1 MNNMSKKC
9 GHNESQSGY
18 NAKQFAVESMLEI
31 GVAVFEL
38 KAKKYFCT
46 KKEIIY

>member
-1 MNNMSKKC
+1 MAKKC
-9 GHNESQSGY
+9 GHNKSQGGQ
-18 NAKQFAVESMLEI
+18 NPKQLAVESMLEI

-46 KKEIIY
+46 KKR

>member
-9 GHNESQSGY
+9 GHNESQSGQ
-18 NAKQFAVESMLEI
+18 NPKQFAAESMLEI

-46 KKEIIY
+46 KKK